1 MKKILSTILMFV
13 SIIVLASCQLD
24 MFTHVHNFSSDWK
37 YDDNYHWH
45 ICECGEKETSIYHDF
60 GTSYQ
65 KDAENHWQVC
75 ECGYETA
82 KVAHAWDEG
91 TVKTEPTDELA
102 GLKTLTCTV
111 CGEVK
116 DVEIPAKGHALGEL
130 VEAVAPTCEKEGS
143 IAYKACTT
151 CDKLFDAEGNEVTTI
166 VVPALGHT
174 EEVVPGK
181 AATCEEAG
189 LTDGKKC
196 SVCDKELL
204 AQTEIPALGH
214 TEVVDAA
221 VAATCT
227 EKGKTEGKHC
237 SVCNTVLVAQE
248 EVAALEH
255 SYSTNYVWS
264 ADLLKVTATLVCAN
278 DSTHNLTEE
287 VSTTYEVISASTTT
301 INGIGKYTAIF
312 ENSNFE
318 TQTKEIKLDL
328 IETKTYYF
336 TPGVWAENDA
346 TFGVKVLNASGAEE
360 IFKPLTKGDSGL
372 YEFTCSV
379 EMTHVCIY
387 RFDSTGTEWWNGVE
401 NLEIPSNKDMFVIT
415 SWDSYLWDEYLTV
428 DTASEFVEGD
438 TLYLQLNGDWTSA
451 MSASGFAVQFEG
463 LNGSSD
469 ILAMEIVDST
479 NGIYKIVIPASG
491 YIRVRFA
498 QVNPSNVY
506 EIWNVSDY
514 TYCDHDST
522 TNLIKLQN
530 GWNSMVGNWS
540 VYSE

>member
-1 MKKILSTILMFV
+1 MKKI
-13 SIIVLASCQLD
+13 SIFLLLLTVLLVTGCNGN
-24 MFTHVHNFSSDWK
+24 HVHDYSSDWTS
-37 YDDNYHWH
+37 NETEHWH
-45 ICECGEKETSIYHDF
+45 QAVCEHKDEVSDKSPHTWDGGVVTVNPTEETVGEKTY
-60 GTSYQ
+60 
-65 KDAENHWQVC
+65 
-75 ECGYETA
+75 
-82 KVAHAWDEG
+82 
-91 TVKTEPTDELA
+91 
-102 GLKTLTCTV
+102 TCTV
-111 CGEVK
+111 CGYSRSEEV
-116 DVEIPAKGHALGEL
+116 AKLEHEHAW
-130 VEAVAPTCEKEGS
+130 VEAD
-143 IAYKACTT
+143 
-151 CDKLFDAEGNEVTTI
+151 CDTPKT
-166 VVPALGHT
+166 
-174 EEVVPGK
+174 
-181 AATCEEAG
+181 
-189 LTDGKKC
+189 C
-196 SVCDKELL
+196 SVCN
-204 AQTEIPALGH
+204 ATEGEALGH

-248 EVAALEH
+248 EVSALEH

-264 ADLLKVTATLVCAN
+264 DDLLKVTATLVCAN

-301 INGIGKYTAIF
+301 INGVGKYTAIF

-401 NLEIPSNKDMFVIT
+401 NLEIPSNRDMFVIT

-451 MSASGFAVQFEG
+451 MSTSGFAVQFEG

-530 GWNSMVGNWS
+530 GWDSMVGNWS

>member
-1 MKKILSTILMFV
+1 
-13 SIIVLASCQLD
+13 
-24 MFTHVHNFSSDWK
+24 
-37 YDDNYHWH
+37 
-45 ICECGEKETSIYHDF
+45 
-60 GTSYQ
+60 
-65 KDAENHWQVC
+65 
-75 ECGYETA
+75 
-82 KVAHAWDEG
+82 
-91 TVKTEPTDELA
+91 
-102 GLKTLTCTV
+102 
-111 CGEVK
+111 
-116 DVEIPAKGHALGEL
+116 
-130 VEAVAPTCEKEGS
+130 
-143 IAYKACTT
+143 
-151 CDKLFDAEGNEVTTI
+151 
-166 VVPALGHT
+166 
-174 EEVVPGK
+174 VVPGK
-181 AATCEEAG
+181 TATCEETG
-189 LTDGKKC
+189 LTDGKK
-196 SVCDKELL
+196 
-204 AQTEIPALGH
+204 
-214 TEVVDAA
+214 
-221 VAATCT
+221 
-227 EKGKTEGKHC
+227 C

-264 ADLLKVTATLVCAN
+264 DDFLKVTATLVCAN

-301 INGIGKYTAIF
+301 INGVGKYTAIF

-401 NLEIPSNKDMFVIT
+401 NLEIPSNRDMFVIT